1 MDIAPTDSTA
11 DTESAAPAPPL
22 DDTSDSPPTDAPR
35 RPGRIVSMLAG
46 FVSAATALAVAEALT
61 VLARSWRSP
70 VLDVGDR
77 MVDIMASY
85 PKVKQTAVDVLGNAD
100 KPALLLGIGAL
111 LTVYSLILGWVA
123 LRRSLLVGELMV
135 GLFAVIGVWAAL
147 GRASDG
153 SLFSALPT
161 VIGAIAGVLV
171 LRFLAGALQPR
182 PANAGGPDA
191 AAGDGTDRR
200 RFIGRSVVLLGGVA
214 AAAALVGVGGR
225 QVASRRFSA
234 AGSRKNVTI
243 PTAEEPLGPVPA
255 GAQAPVD
262 GMTPFITPN
271 GDFYRVDTALE
282 VPQLTTDG
290 YTLKV
295 KGMVDNAMELSWND
309 LLNRPM
315 IERDITMTCV
325 SNTVG
330 GHYVGTAR
338 WIGARLD
345 DLLREAGVQP
355 DADMVVG
362 RSSDG
367 FECGFP
373 VANAMDGRDA
383 IIAVAMNGEPLPLA
397 ARLPGAPRRARALRV
412 RVRHQVAHRDR
423 AHPLRSVRAL
433 LGAPRVGGEGA
444 DQADEPHRRSAGAS
458 PTCRPARSPSVAWRG
473 PRRSASPR
481 SRYRSTT
488 ATGPRRRLADQD
500 TVDTWRQWSYAWD
513 ATSGNHSLR
522 VRATDQA
529 GELQTDERADPIPDG
544 ASGWHQILVLVD

>member
-191 AAGDGTDRR
+191 AADGGTDRR

-243 PTAEEPLGPVPA
+243 PTAEEPLGAVPA

-282 VPQLTTDG
+282 VPQLTHRRLHAEGQGHGRQRDG
-290 YTLKV
+290 AV
-295 KGMVDNAMELSWND
+295 VE
-309 LLNRPM
+309 RPAQPPDDRARHHDDVRVEHRRRPLRRHRPLDRRPPRRPAPRGRRATRRGHGGRTV
-315 IERDITMTCV
+315 ER
-325 SNTVG
+325 
-330 GHYVGTAR
+330 
-338 WIGARLD
+338 RL
-345 DLLREAGVQP
+345 RV
-355 DADMVVG
+355 
-362 RSSDG
+362 
-367 FECGFP
+367 
-373 VANAMDGRDA
+373 
-383 IIAVAMNGEPLPLA
+383 
-397 ARLPGAPRRARALRV
+397 RLPGRQRDGRPRR
-412 RVRHQVAHRDR
+412 H
-423 AHPLRSVRAL
+423 
-433 LGAPRVGGEGA
+433 
-444 DQADEPHRRSAGAS
+444 HRRRHERRAA
-458 PTCRPARSPSVAWRG
+458 PARSTASRRASSCPGSTASCPAPSG
-473 PRRSASPR
+473 SPR
-481 SRYRSTT
+481 SS
-488 ATGPRRRLADQD
+488 
-500 TVDTWRQWSYAWD
+500 
-513 ATSGNHSLR
+513 
-522 VRATDQA
+522 
-529 GELQTDERADPIPDG
+529 
-544 ASGWHQILVLVD
+544 